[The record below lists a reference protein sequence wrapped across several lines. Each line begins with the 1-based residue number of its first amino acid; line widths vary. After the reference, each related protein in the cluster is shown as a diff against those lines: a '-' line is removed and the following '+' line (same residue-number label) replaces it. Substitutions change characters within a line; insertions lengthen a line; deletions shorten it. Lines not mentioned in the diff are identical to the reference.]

1 MNRSIELF
9 EASLLWL
16 LGISLVFSTI
26 RLIRGPS
33 IADRVMALD
42 LISVSLLGL
51 LSIQSMLSKGS
62 VYLDIA
68 IVIALIS
75 FVGTVGFS
83 LFMIRRAGS

>member
-1 MNRSIELF
+1 MSIQLF
-9 EASLLWL
+9 ESLLLWL
-16 LGISLVFSTI
+16 LGVSLVFSTI

-51 LSIQSMLSKGS
+51 FSIKSILTGDSIF
-62 VYLDIA
+62 LDIA